1 MTRKAASEKEMPVKT
16 VTIRDLMV
24 PLTKYATVKEEAT
37 LQEAVEALEAAQ
49 AKFDRRRYPHRAV
62 LVLNGQGN
70 VIGKV
75 GLIDIL
81 RALEPKYDELEQPSS
96 RLHTGFSRQ
105 FIKSLMERYHLWQQA
120 LEDICS
126 RAADRKV
133 KTFMVTPSEGEFVD
147 AEATLDE
154 AIHQLVMGRHQS
166 VLVLRQKKIV
176 GILRLTDVFETV
188 SNMIVS
194 CPR

>member
-1 MTRKAASEKEMPVKT
+1 MKT
-16 VTIRDLMV
+16 ITIKDLMV
-24 PLTKYATVKEEAT
+24 PLSKYATVNENAT
-37 LQEAVEALEAAQ
+37 LHEVAAALRAAQ
-49 AKFDRRRYPHRAV
+49 ARFEPGRSPHRAV
-62 LVLNGQGN
+62 LVLNDQGN
-70 VIGKV
+70 VVGKV

-81 RALEPKYDELEQPSS
+81 RALEPKYDEMEQPPS

-105 FIKSLMERYHLWQQA
+105 FLKSLMERYHLWQQA
-120 LEDICS
+120 LENICS
-126 RAADRKV
+126 KAADRKV

-147 AEATLDE
+147 ENASLDE

-166 VLVLRQKKIV
+166 VLVLRHKKIV

-188 SNMIVS
+188 SNTIMS